1 MKQKYLAR
9 ACAVTTALAVG
20 SLSGVLLAQ
29 APAGQTPVGQTPAI
43 APAFEVATIRA
54 APSMMDLVQQ
64 IQSGKAKIGM
74 SVDGARVDMGFSSL
88 ADLIRIAYGVK
99 PYQVQGPDWMAQQR
113 FEIQA
118 KIPEGVSQDKVP
130 EMLQAL
136 LAERFRLAIHRDKK
150 ELPIYALIVGKNG
163 PKLTEASTA
172 PDAPLPDSPGTMSI
186 GTEKG
191 QMKMAQ
197 DGKGGMVMQGGGQTG
212 TIKTSVSGTGI
223 HLEMTK
229 VTLAALVDTLT
240 PMVDRPVLDLTEL
253 KGTYQIALDLPLE
266 DMLFLA
272 QKQMATLGL
281 PMPGPPPGAGAN
293 PADAASTPGGS
304 AIFAAMEKL
313 GLKLDSRKAPVET
326 IVVDH
331 LEKTPTEN

>member
-1 MKQKYLAR
+1 MMQKHLMR
-9 ACAVTTALAVG
+9 AFAVTAALAVG
-20 SLSGVLLAQ
+20 ALSGALFGQ
-29 APAGQTPVGQTPAI
+29 APAGQTPDV

-54 APSMMDLVQQ
+54 APSIQDLVQQ
-64 IQSGKAKIGM
+64 IQSGKAKLGM

-88 ADLIRIAYGVK
+88 ADLIRIAYRVK
-99 PYQVQGPDWMAQQR
+99 AYQVQGPEWMPQQR

-118 KIPEGVSQDKVP
+118 KIPEGVSQDKLP

-136 LAERFRLAIHRDKK
+136 LAERFKLAIHRDKK

-163 PKLTEASTA
+163 PKLTAASSEQ
-172 PDAPLPDSPGTMSI
+172 DAPLPDSPGGLSI

-191 QMKMAQ
+191 QMKMVQ

-212 TIKTSVSGTGI
+212 TIKTSASANGV
-223 HLEMTK
+223 HLEMSK
-229 VTLAALVDTLT
+229 ITLAALVDMLA
-240 PMVDRPVLDLTEL
+240 PMVDRPVLDFTDLT
-253 KGTYQIALDLPLE
+253 GSYQIALDLPIE
-266 DMLFLA
+266 DMLILA
-272 QKQMATLGL
+272 QKQMATLGMQ
-281 PMPGPPPGAGAN
+281 MPGPPPGAN

-304 AIFAAMEKL
+304 AIFTAMEKL

>member
-1 MKQKYLAR
+1 MKQKYLVR
-9 ACAVTTALAVG
+9 ACAVTTAVAVG
-20 SLSGVLLAQ
+20 SFSGVLLAQ
-29 APAGQTPVGQTPAI
+29 APAGQTPAI

-54 APSMMDLVQQ
+54 APSMMDFIQQ
-64 IQSGKAKIGM
+64 FQAGKAKIGM

-99 PYQVQGPDWMAQQR
+99 PYQVQGPDWMSQER

-118 KIPEGVSQDKVP
+118 KIPEGVSEDKVP

-136 LAERFRLAIHRDKK
+136 LAERFKLAIHRDKK

-163 PKLTEASTA
+163 PKLTAASTE
-172 PDAPLPDSPGTMSI
+172 PDAPLPDFPGRGMSI

-191 QMKMAQ
+191 QMKLVQ
-197 DGKGGMVMQGGGQTG
+197 DGKGGGAMQVAGQAG
-212 TIKTSVSGTGI
+212 TTRFSVVNGSV

-229 VTLAALVDTLT
+229 VTLAALVETLA
-240 PMVDRPVLDLTEL
+240 PMVDRPVLDMTEL
-253 KGTYQIALDLPLE
+253 KGTYQIALDLPME

-272 QKQMATLGL
+272 QKQMATFGL

-304 AIFAAMEKL
+304 AIFAAIERL

>member
-1 MKQKYLAR
+1 MMQKYLGR
-9 ACAVTTALAVG
+9 AFVVTAALAAG
-20 SLSGVLLAQ
+20 ALSGALFGQ
-29 APAGQTPVGQTPAI
+29 APVGKTPAAPTPDV
-43 APAFEVATIRA
+43 APAFEVATIRP
-54 APSMMDLVQQ
+54 APPIMDLVQQ

-136 LAERFRLAIHRDKK
+136 LADRFKLAIHRDKK
-150 ELPIYALIVGKNG
+150 ELPVYALIVGKNG
-163 PKLTEASTA
+163 PKLTAASTE
-172 PDAPLPDSPGTMSI
+172 PEAPLPDSPGTMSI

-197 DGKGGMVMQGGGQTG
+197 DGKGGMVLQGGGQTG
-212 TIKTSVSGTGI
+212 TVKTSVSAAGV

-229 VTLAALVDTLT
+229 VTLAALVDTLSA
-240 PMVDRPVLDLTEL
+240 MVDRPVVDMTEL
-253 KGTYQIALDLPLE
+253 KGTYHISLDLPME
-266 DMLFLA
+266 DMLALA
-272 QKQMATLGL
+272 QKQMATLGMQ
-281 PMPGPPPGAGAN
+281 MPGPPPGAS

-304 AIFAAMEKL
+304 AIFTAMEKL

-326 IVVDH
+326 IVVDR